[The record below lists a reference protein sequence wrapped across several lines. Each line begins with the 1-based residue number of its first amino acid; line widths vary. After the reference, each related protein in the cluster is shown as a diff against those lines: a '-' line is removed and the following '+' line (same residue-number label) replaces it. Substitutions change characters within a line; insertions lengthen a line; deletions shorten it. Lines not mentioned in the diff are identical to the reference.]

1 MPLTE
6 TFKALNAEQLLAV
19 TTTEGY
25 VRVMAGAGTGK
36 TKALTARYA
45 YLVSELGIS
54 PSNILTVTFTNR
66 AANEMKSRIR
76 TMLGDL
82 DLGQISTI
90 HAFCAR
96 FLKDEI
102 NRLGYPKSFI
112 VIDTDDEKEMLQ
124 RIFADM
130 KISLRETTMQRTI
143 DEVLEAGKMTDA
155 YIDEFLRISAEEL
168 LQKIADDYYINSAYL
183 GKIFT
188 RKRKSLD

>member
-76 TMLGDL
+76 TMLGDV
-82 DLGQISTI
+82 DWGQISTI

-96 FLKDEI
+96 F
-102 NRLGYPKSFI
+102 
-112 VIDTDDEKEMLQ
+112 
-124 RIFADM
+124 
-130 KISLRETTMQRTI
+130 
-143 DEVLEAGKMTDA
+143 
-155 YIDEFLRISAEEL
+155 
-168 LQKIADDYYINSAYL
+168 
-183 GKIFT
+183 
-188 RKRKSLD
+188 

>member
-168 LQKIADDYYINSAYL
+168 LQKNC
-183 GKIFT
+183 G
-188 RKRKSLD
+188 